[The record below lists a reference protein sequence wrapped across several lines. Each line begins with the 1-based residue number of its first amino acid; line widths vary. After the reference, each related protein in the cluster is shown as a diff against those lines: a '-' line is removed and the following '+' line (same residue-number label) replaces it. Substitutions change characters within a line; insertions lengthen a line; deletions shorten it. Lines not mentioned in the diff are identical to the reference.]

1 MNHCIL
7 LTILGM
13 AGYDPKKG
21 RPHLTAWMDKVIE
34 ATSPYYQEAH
44 IFLNEITEVKSRENS
59 NSKL

>member
-1 MNHCIL
+1 
-7 LTILGM
+7 M

-21 RPHLTAWMDKVIE
+21 RPYLTAWMDRVVK

-44 IFLNEITEVKSRENS
+44 IFVNKMIAKSHKDS